1 MRKANRHHKFSF
13 GLILFLILPIIIILN
28 SPNDPI
34 SDSTLFTFE
43 TENDELLNGT
53 LYLQGLTL
61 PILNGEVSVNNSYL
75 YYLDVSDNQLKLKG
89 IISAELEKDDLSLT
103 FKLDLDDNS
112 SYYSEIPSLI
122 DSSEFDIEVFDY
134 FRFYSSTIKYRY
146 EEECNWVQ
154 SNRLEEAIEIL
165 EEKTVLNFRETSGEP
180 DLYIHC
186 YEGQRKTEG
195 GLKLGEGGPL
205 FYENISN
212 TLINS
217 SISLYSKRKA
227 VYCINY
233 PVTEIHEILHALNF
247 GHINDSN
254 SIMHPGMGGERCPEL
269 DEKLINCIETIYSN
283 GESGCSNLTFILN

>member
-1 MRKANRHHKFSF
+1 MKKFSY
-13 GLILFLILPIIIILN
+13 GLIIFLILPIIIIL
-28 SPNDPI
+28 SFPNDPI

-53 LYLQGLTL
+53 LYLQGLAL

-89 IISAELEKDDLSLT
+89 VISAELEKNDSSLT
-103 FKLDLDDNS
+103 FNLDLDGNS
-112 SYYSEIPSLI
+112 SYYSKIPILI
-122 DSSEFDIEVFDY
+122 NSSDFDIEVFDY
-134 FRFYSSTIKYRY
+134 FRFASSTIKYRY

-165 EEKTVLNFRETSGEP
+165 EEKTILNFRETSGEP
-180 DLYIHC
+180 ELYIHC
-186 YEGQRKTEG
+186 YEGQRKTED
-195 GLKLGEGGPL
+195 GLKLGEGSPL

-217 SISLYSKRKA
+217 SIDLYSKRKA
-227 VYCINY
+227 VHCLNY

-254 SIMHPGMGGERCPEL
+254 SIMHPGMEGELCPEL
-269 DEKLINCIETIYSN
+269 DEEVINCLETIYSN
-283 GESGCSNLTFILN
+283 GKSGCSELTFILN

>member
-1 MRKANRHHKFSF
+1 MKKFSY
-13 GLILFLILPIIIILN
+13 GLIIFLILPIIIIL
-28 SPNDPI
+28 SFPNDPI

-53 LYLQGLTL
+53 LYLQGLAL
-61 PILNGEVSVNNSYL
+61 PILNGEVSVNNSYI
-75 YYLDVSDNQLKLKG
+75 YYLDVSSNQLNLKG
-89 IISAELEKDDLSLT
+89 VISAELEKNDLSLT
-103 FKLDLDDNS
+103 FNLDLEDNS
-112 SYYSEIPSLI
+112 SHYSEIPILI
-122 DSSEFDIEVFDY
+122 NLSEFDIEVFDY
-134 FRFYSSTIKYRY
+134 FRFASSTIKYRY

-165 EEKTVLNFRETSGEP
+165 GEKTILNFRETSGEP
-180 DLYIHC
+180 ELYIHC
-186 YEGQRKTEG
+186 YEGQRKTED
-195 GLKLGEGGPL
+195 GLKLGEGSPL

-217 SISLYSKRKA
+217 SIDLYSKRKA
-227 VYCINY
+227 VHCINY

-269 DEKLINCIETIYSN
+269 DEEVINCLETIYSN
-283 GESGCSNLTFILN
+283 SKSGCSDLTFILN

>member
-1 MRKANRHHKFSF
+1 MKKFSY
-13 GLILFLILPIIIILN
+13 GLIIFLILPIIIILG
-28 SPNDPI
+28 SPHDPI

-53 LYLQGLTL
+53 IYIQGLAL

-89 IISAELEKDDLSLT
+89 VISAELEKNDLSLT
-103 FKLDLDDNS
+103 FNLDLEDNS
-112 SYYSEIPSLI
+112 SHYSEIPISI
-122 DSSEFDIEVFDY
+122 NSSEFDIEVFNY
-134 FRFYSSTIKYRY
+134 FRFASSTINYRY

-165 EEKTVLNFRETSGEP
+165 EEKTILNFRETSGEP
-180 DLYIHC
+180 ELYIHC
-186 YEGQRKTEG
+186 YEGQRKTED
-195 GLKLGEGGPL
+195 GLKLGEGSPL

-217 SISLYSKRKA
+217 SIDLYSKRKA
-227 VYCINY
+227 VHCLNY

-247 GHINDSN
+247 GHINNSN
-254 SIMHPGMGGERCPEL
+254 SIMHPGMGGELCPEL
-269 DEKLINCIETIYSN
+269 DEEVINCLETIYSN
-283 GESGCSNLTFILN
+283 GKSGCSDLTFILN

>member
-1 MRKANRHHKFSF
+1 MKKFSY
-13 GLILFLILPIIIILN
+13 GLIIFLILPIIIIL
-28 SPNDPI
+28 SFPNDPI

-53 LYLQGLTL
+53 LYLQGLAL

-89 IISAELEKDDLSLT
+89 VISAELEKNDLSLT
-103 FKLDLDDNS
+103 FNLDLDGNS
-112 SYYSEIPSLI
+112 SYYSKIPILI
-122 DSSEFDIEVFDY
+122 NSSDFDIEVFDY
-134 FRFYSSTIKYRY
+134 FRFASSTIKYRY

-165 EEKTVLNFRETSGEP
+165 EEKTILNFRETSGEP
-180 DLYIHC
+180 ELYIHC
-186 YEGQRKTEG
+186 YEGQRKTED
-195 GLKLGEGGPL
+195 GLKLGEGSPL

-217 SISLYSKRKA
+217 SIDLYSKRKA
-227 VYCINY
+227 VHCLNY

-254 SIMHPGMGGERCPEL
+254 SIMHPGMEGELCPEL
-269 DEKLINCIETIYSN
+269 DEEVINCLETIYSN
-283 GESGCSNLTFILN
+283 GKSGCSELTFILN

>member
-1 MRKANRHHKFSF
+1 MKKFSY
-13 GLILFLILPIIIILN
+13 GLIIFLILPIIIILG
-28 SPNDPI
+28 SPHDPI

-53 LYLQGLTL
+53 IYLQGLAL

-89 IISAELEKDDLSLT
+89 VISAELEKNDLSLT
-103 FKLDLDDNS
+103 FNLDLEDNS
-112 SYYSEIPSLI
+112 SHYSEIPISI
-122 DSSEFDIEVFDY
+122 NSSEFDIEVFDY
-134 FRFYSSTIKYRY
+134 FRFASSTIKYRY

-154 SNRLEEAIEIL
+154 SNRLKEAIEIL

-180 DLYIHC
+180 ELYIHC
-186 YEGQRKTEG
+186 YEGQRKTED
-195 GLKLGEGGPL
+195 GLKLGEGSPL

-217 SISLYSKRKA
+217 SIDLYSKRKA

-254 SIMHPGMGGERCPEL
+254 SIMHPGMGGELCPEL
-269 DEKLINCIETIYSN
+269 DEKMINCLETIYSN
-283 GESGCSNLTFILN
+283 SKSGCSDLTFILN

>member
-1 MRKANRHHKFSF
+1 MKKFSY
-13 GLILFLILPIIIILN
+13 GLIIFLILPIIIIL
-28 SPNDPI
+28 SFPNDPI

-53 LYLQGLTL
+53 IYLQGLAL

-89 IISAELEKDDLSLT
+89 VISAELEKNDLSLT
-103 FKLDLDDNS
+103 FNLDLDGNS
-112 SYYSEIPSLI
+112 SYYSKIPILI
-122 DSSEFDIEVFDY
+122 NSSDFDIEVFDY
-134 FRFYSSTIKYRY
+134 FRFASSTIKYRY

-180 DLYIHC
+180 ELYIHC
-186 YEGQRKTEG
+186 YEGQRKTED
-195 GLKLGEGGPL
+195 GLKLGEGSPL

-217 SISLYSKRKA
+217 SIDLYSKRKA
-227 VYCINY
+227 VHCLNY

-254 SIMHPGMGGERCPEL
+254 SIMHPGMEGELCPEL
-269 DEKLINCIETIYSN
+269 DEEVINCLETIYSN
-283 GESGCSNLTFILN
+283 GKSGCSELTFILN